1 MSDDAR
7 PGGTFREALARGVLA
22 YQVCTACARAVFFPR
37 VLCPACGSTSLEW
50 CESSRQGSVYAVTT
64 LHSRS
69 EDPHSIALVDLAE
82 GFRVMAILENVAPD
96 SIDPIGSAVAVSVE
110 DGERLVARLA

>member
-7 PGGTFREALARGVLA
+7 PGGTYREALARGSLA
-22 YQVCTACARAVFFPR
+22 YQVCAACTQVVFFPR

-50 CESSRQGSVYAVTT
+50 RESSRQGFVYAVTT

-69 EDPHSIALVDLAE
+69 EDPHSVALVDLVE
-82 GFRVMAILENVAPD
+82 GFRVMAVLEHVAPD
-96 SIDPIGSAVAVSVE
+96 SLDPIGSAVAISVE
-110 DGERLVARLA
+110 DGERLVARPA